1 MLVMIHV
8 QTHTVITCYNR
19 VIMACSVFYS
29 SYNSVPYCFVCS
41 SIQDALKL
49 IYKVTPVF
57 SSEPRGHI
65 FFFWLSVCQTFTW
78 SGMEF
83 VVSGLMTKHLNV
95 ILLLMCEREVA
106 PMLPTSQ
113 CYWRPCAFVYL
124 KRLINSRDAY
134 LVNWLCSWTHSF
146 SGTCS
151 SMLFRL

>member
-78 SGMEF
+78 RGMEF

-106 PMLPTSQ
+106 PDATHFTVLLTTVCVCLSQ
-113 CYWRPCAFVYL
+113 T
-124 KRLINSRDAY
+124 
-134 LVNWLCSWTHSF
+134 VNKLSWCLLGELALLLNTQ
-146 SGTCS
+146 
-151 SMLFRL
+151 L